1 MFITTVRG
9 GREAK
14 MLKNLSAEMV
24 RSGISTRDI
33 AAVIGKTQR
42 SAQDK
47 VRGAFPF
54 SMPEAIKIRDSLFPG
69 MTLEYLFATTD
80 TKAN

>member
-1 MFITTVRG
+1 MCVYCNEATPDYVVRNG
-9 GREAK
+9 ETESEIIIETDTG
-14 MLKNLSAEMV
+14 L
-24 RSGISTRDI
+24 
-33 AAVIGKTQR
+33 VIDRKKHT
-42 SAQDK
+42 DK

-80 TKAN
+80 TKAS